1 MTSEKKRVAMQD
13 KKTLSIFKKKTR
25 RETLQIYIVI
35 LTENYFIPL
44 LVKKRKSWLE
54 KENAKHY
61 KKAVIEFQIKVK

>member
-1 MTSEKKRVAMQD
+1 MQD

-44 LVKKRKSWLE
+44 LVKKRKS
-54 KENAKHY
+54 
-61 KKAVIEFQIKVK
+61 